1 MTINYCAN
9 CLKKESVMGFHGIS
23 LGSLLLTLIIAVL
36 VFGTK
41 RLRDV
46 GEDLGVAMRNFR
58 KGLQGE
64 DLNSKS
70 VDPVQPIN
78 LNNEEQ

>member
-1 MTINYCAN
+1 
-9 CLKKESVMGFHGIS
+9 MGFHGIS

-64 DLNSKS
+64 ELKSKS
-70 VDPVQPIN
+70 VDPISPIN

>member
-1 MTINYCAN
+1 
-9 CLKKESVMGFHGIS
+9 MGFHGIS

-64 DLNSKS
+64 ELKTNS
-70 VDPVQPIN
+70 VDPVPPIN
-78 LNNEEQ
+78 LKNEEQ

>member
-1 MTINYCAN
+1 
-9 CLKKESVMGFHGIS
+9 MGFHGIS
-23 LGSLLLTLIIAVL
+23 FGSLLLTLIIAVL

-41 RLRDV
+41 RLRDI

-64 DLNSKS
+64 ELTTKS
-70 VDPVQPIN
+70 TESITPIN

>member
-1 MTINYCAN
+1 
-9 CLKKESVMGFHGIS
+9 MGFHGIS

-64 DLNSKS
+64 ELKSKS
-70 VDPVQPIN
+70 VDPIPPIN
-78 LNNEEQ
+78 MNNEEQ